1 MIIVSVE
8 NSQIIIKQNDQT
20 LALTYLEAERL
31 RQEMIR
37 ASIKLA
43 EQVQVKLV
51 WIIGILRNIKWK
63 LKQSN

>member
-51 WIIGILRNIKWK
+51 WIIGTLRNIKWK

>member
-1 MIIVSVE
+1 MITVSVE

-51 WIIGILRNIKWK
+51 
-63 LKQSN
+63 